1 MIFNRDRYT
10 DALIRK
16 KWNGRI
22 KVITGLRRCGKSTI
36 LFDLFHKHLL
46 ETGTPEKNIISLALD
61 DDTNRAFRDPYEL
74 SDYVH
79 KVCCDESE
87 KYYLLLDEIQFAISR
102 DELKNPSEP
111 IRLYSVLN
119 GFLHMKNVDI
129 YVTGSNSKLL
139 SKDVSTEFRGRG
151 DTIHIFPLTFQ
162 EYLTFSG
169 KNKHDAYD
177 EFIMY
182 GGMPYLLCL
191 ERDEEKYT
199 YLNDLFEEIY
209 FKDIEERYEI
219 RLPGVLRELTSS
231 LCSSVGSLTNSS
243 KIARTVNSKKGI
255 KTDSE
260 TISTYLSYLTDSFL
274 FSKAERY
281 DIKGKRYFDYPS
293 KFYCSDIGLRN
304 VRLGLRQQEET
315 HIMENLIYNELLVR
329 GFLVDVGNIDVVEQN
344 QDGKRR
350 QKNLE
355 VDFIARKGSKKYY
368 IQSALSMDDESKAL
382 SELRPLKAID
392 DSFKKIIISKSY
404 GKSWTDSS
412 GILRLGI
419 MDFLLDESGL
429 DR

>member
-79 KVCCDESE
+79 KVCCGESE